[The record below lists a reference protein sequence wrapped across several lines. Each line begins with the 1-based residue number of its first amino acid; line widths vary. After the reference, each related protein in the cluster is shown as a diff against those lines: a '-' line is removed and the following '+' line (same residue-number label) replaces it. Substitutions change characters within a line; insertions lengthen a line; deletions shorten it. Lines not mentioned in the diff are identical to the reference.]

1 MLVTSDLAPRRS
13 RDCLGGPVGALAS
26 ARELPRLAHHG
37 DVRAVRGNTRLH
49 AYAFRDAS
57 TPDVD
62 QSRPMLDAALH
73 SIFDALTVRPIDGD
87 SRLSCHGIVFLIE
100 AGDRPVGI
108 EEMKRLLAEVGAHE
122 ILRCAAVG
130 LAVIGG
136 SAAAAAID
144 IDFLARTVRASGG
157 YVVGTGMVITKR
169 DAATVA
175 GSDGAVEFKDITL
188 ASSVSLLGRRVAT
201 LAASGRAL
209 RAA

>member
-1 MLVTSDLAPRRS
+1 
-13 RDCLGGPVGALAS
+13 
-26 ARELPRLAHHG
+26 
-37 DVRAVRGNTRLH
+37 
-49 AYAFRDAS
+49 
-57 TPDVD
+57 
-62 QSRPMLDAALH
+62 MLDAALH
-73 SIFDALTVRPIDGD
+73 SIFDAPSVRLVGGD
-87 SRLSCHGIVFLIE
+87 ARLSSHGIVLLVE

-108 EEMKRLLAEVGAHE
+108 EEMKRLLAEVSAHE

-130 LAVIGG
+130 IVVIGG
-136 SAAAAAID
+136 SAATAAID

-157 YVVGTGMVITKR
+157 YVVGSGMVITKR

-175 GSDGAVEFKDITL
+175 RPDGTVEFEDITL